1 MDIMLPGLTATG
13 TTLLLAP
20 LAIVSA
26 GIRRQKRT
34 GSLSH
39 A

>member
-20 LAIVSA
+20 RAIVSA
-26 GIRRQKRT
+26 GIRQ
-34 GSLSH
+34 
-39 A
+39 